1 MFAIN
6 MNFMQYM
13 KRRHLFHRKK
23 DLKNTPEDSHSNKR
37 KIRQAER
44 CRVMLCRVW
53 QVSLQPDFSSKHFI
67 LLFFSDRKRTG
78 SFWEIISIQI
88 MAWNFGFSH
97 IFFFVSGCFNVWR
110 CRLDDGKV
118 SNCFLYAVYSATV
131 CVSVS
136 ERLCEH
142 CRKEVIYT
150 WHIPLFGLLGVHK
163 FQAWALF
170 HLASA
175 ATKLV

>member
-1 MFAIN
+1 
-6 MNFMQYM
+6 M
-13 KRRHLFHRKK
+13 KS
-23 DLKNTPEDSHSNKR
+23 D
-37 KIRQAER
+37 
-44 CRVMLCRVW
+44 VM
-53 QVSLQPDFSSKHFI
+53 SSVASVASARFFEQTFYIVVFLGSKAYRFI
-67 LLFFSDRKRTG
+67 LRNHFDSNNGMEFWFFT
-78 SFWEIISIQI
+78 
-88 MAWNFGFSH
+88 H
-97 IFFFVSGCFNVWR
+97 LFFVSGCFNVWR

-163 FQAWALF
+163 FQA
-170 HLASA
+170 
-175 ATKLV
+175 